1 MPLLHGLCNLFCL
14 RKSNWPADILK
25 QHQPLRASPL
35 LSLREGFC
43 EPWLYLEELESV
55 KPIFLAPLT
64 SNSYE
69 EIEKELLT
77 VGFNLGLAYFE
88 LS

>member
-1 MPLLHGLCNLFCL
+1 MACVTFFVFAKAIGLLIY
-14 RKSNWPADILK
+14 PETT
-25 QHQPLRASPL
+25 PTPPPL

-88 LS
+88 LN